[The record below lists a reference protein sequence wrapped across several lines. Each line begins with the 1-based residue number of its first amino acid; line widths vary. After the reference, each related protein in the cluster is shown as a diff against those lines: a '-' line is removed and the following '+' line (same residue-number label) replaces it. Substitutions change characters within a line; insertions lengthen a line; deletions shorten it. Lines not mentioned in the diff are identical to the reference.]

1 MMPKHWIHHQQY
13 LLVHRQPSHLD
24 HPELVLVGRMAINLV
39 PDTILVLD
47 TPNMVEEML
56 MHLLGLALH
65 LLVRSDLLLGLA
77 LLTMV
82 PRTAMD
88 TTLDTL
94 DILLVHQ
101 LLQLARQLLQ
111 PVVHMPM
118 LPPLLGAPVGGGHS
132 HTPRTTNTGGAT
144 AATAMGPATTV
155 GGTTA
160 PQAHTG
166 GPTSGAPA
174 PPAVVPE
181 EGTSVMSFDSSLG
194 GGGALL

>member
-101 LLQLARQLLQ
+101 LLQLAARQLLQ

-118 LPPLLGAPVGGGHS
+118 LPPLLVAPVGGGHS

-166 GPTSGAPA
+166 GPPA
-174 PPAVVPE
+174 HPAVVPE
-181 EGTSVMSFDSSLG
+181 EGSSVMSFDSSLG
-194 GGGALL
+194 GGGASL